1 MRTFIIRR
9 FLSLV
14 PLLLAVTFITQALL
28 VASPGNYVSILT
40 TDPRLTPEL
49 RQLLIHKYHLESNN
63 VFVRYWYWLWQALH
77 GNFGHSFLYSTSVW
91 SLVWQRLLNTLALS
105 VGALVIAWG
114 LSIPLGVIAAVKR
127 GTWLDRVIGFFSFL
141 GLSMPVVFFS
151 LMLVLLASATRWFPT
166 GGLHNEALW
175 DTFSISQ
182 KVGDAVWHLILPA
195 TVLGVVSMGQYVRQM
210 RSEMIETLGKDYIR
224 TAVAKGLRKRTIVF
238 RHALGNAINPLVSL
252 FGFSLAYLLAGAVLT
267 EKVFSW
273 PGMGRLTIDALS
285 NKDEPLVMATVVL
298 VTIMLALGSLASD
311 VLLAIIDPRIRLEG
325 RNV

>member
-1 MRTFIIRR
+1 MKTFIVRR
-9 FLSLV
+9 LLSLV
-14 PLLLAVTFITQALL
+14 PLLLAVSFITQCLL
-28 VASPGNYVSILT
+28 MAAPGNYVDVLSA
-40 TDPRLTPEL
+40 DPRVTREL
-49 RQLLIHKYHLESNN
+49 RELLIHQYHLESNN
-63 VFVRYWYWLWQALH
+63 IFVRYWSWLGQALH
-77 GNFGHSFLYSTSVW
+77 GNFGLSFLYSTPVW
-91 SLVWQRLLNTLALS
+91 TLVWQRLLNTLILS
-105 VGALVIAWG
+105 IAALVIAWG

-127 GTWLDRVIGFFSFL
+127 GTWVDRIIGFFSFL

-151 LMLVLLASATRWFPT
+151 LMLVLLAAATRWFPT
-166 GGLHNEALW
+166 GGIHDEALW
-175 DTFSISQ
+175 DTFSIPQ
-182 KVGDAVWHLILPA
+182 KVGDTLWHVILPA

-224 TAVAKGLRKRTIVF
+224 TAVAKGLRKRTIIF

-267 EKVFSW
+267 ETVFSW
-273 PGMGRLTIDALS
+273 PGMGRLTIDALT

-311 VLLAIIDPRIRLEG
+311 ILLAVIDPRIRLEG